1 MRTLAEIFFR
11 YGADEGSFTII
22 MAPGTEWTLFIDG
35 SSIWET
41 TRGMILFGSC
51 WDETIPRK
59 DVREPSFVD
68 FYEG

>member
-11 YGADEGSFTII
+11 YGADEGSFKII
-22 MAPGTEWTLFIDG
+22 MAPDTVWIAFVDG

-51 WDETIPRK
+51 WDQTIPYK
-59 DVREPSFVD
+59 EVREPSFVD